1 MHPLRIILI
10 VSLVIAVAIAVAF
23 GFLLKRA
30 APDVARLE
38 VILISAGVFMAFLV
52 PWAAVFAWALRRA
65 SDLNALSERAL
76 QIAEGK
82 YEQPV
87 RDRPFHG
94 ELDDLARSAEE
105 MRDIIQRQKTS
116 YEAHRAAMDQIVAS
130 LGEGLLAVDRRGK
143 VIFANRVVGEMFDA
157 PQQVSGRS
165 FLEVVRSH
173 PLVECIDRALSGHS
187 STERL
192 TVNGRRVEMR
202 VFPVTASSDIAAV
215 ALFIDVSEIERL
227 SRVRQDFLE
236 DFSHEVRTP
245 MAGLRSAVETIE
257 QGVTREQEEQLR
269 QVMLRQLSR
278 IERLMTDLAELQRI
292 ESGDLTLNRK
302 TISIRALID
311 ELTQEQ
317 SDRVRLTGD
326 AAAYVDPLRAQQ
338 IFGNLLDNAR
348 KHGGG
353 EVVVDIGSQNGEAV
367 VTFLDRGE
375 GIPPGESERIF
386 NRFYR
391 VDRSRSQMTPGLGLG
406 LAIVKHLVLLHG
418 GSVRAFNRE
427 GGGAAFEVRLPIRVS

>member
-10 VSLVIAVAIAVAF
+10 VSVVIAAAIAVAF
-23 GFLLKRA
+23 GFLLQKA
-30 APDVARLE
+30 APEVVRLE
-38 VILISAGVFMAFLV
+38 VILLSLGVFVAFMI
-52 PWAAVFAWALRRA
+52 PWAAVFLWALRRA
-65 SDLNALSERAL
+65 SDLNVLTERAL
-76 QIAEGK
+76 RIAEGK
-82 YEQPV
+82 YEERL
-87 RDRPFHG
+87 RDRAFHG
-94 ELDDLARSAEE
+94 ELDDLARAAEE
-105 MRDIIQRQKTS
+105 MREIILRQKQS

-143 VIFANRVVGEMFDA
+143 VIFANQVMGEMFDA
-157 PQQVSGRS
+157 PQQVAGKS

-173 PLVECIDRALSGHS
+173 PLVECIDRALEGHS

-192 TVNGRRVEMR
+192 TLNGRQVEMR

-227 SRVRQDFLE
+227 HRVRQDFLE

-302 TISIRALID
+302 PTSLRALMD
-311 ELTQEQ
+311 ELTQEYG
-317 SDRVRLTGD
+317 DTIRLSGD
-326 AAAYVDPLRAQQ
+326 ATAYVDPLRAQQ

-348 KHGGG
+348 KYGGDD
-353 EVVVDIGSQNGEAV
+353 VAV
-367 VTFLDRGE
+367 EMAADVGQAIVTFLDRGE
-375 GIPPGESERIF
+375 GIPHGESERIF

-391 VDRSRSQMTPGLGLG
+391 VDRSRSQSTPGLGLG

-418 GSVRAFNRE
+418 GSVRAYNRE